1 MNQAKRYDWHEP
13 QRQAF
18 AGLLIMVYKTV
29 ISIIKT
35 LWPLLLVI
43 IFRTGQKNDQDGFP
57 WILSA
62 ISVLALVHSVLNFFW
77 FRFYIADDDLI
88 IRKGFI
94 TRKKITIPL
103 ERIQAVHIEQNLLH
117 QLLDVVKVRIDTAG
131 SEKTEAVIDAIA
143 RRKAD
148 QFRAF
153 LLQEKKQLAP
163 DEQAAMPVP
172 EKPVLRLSVSELLK
186 LGITANHFQAFFIVL
201 AFMLS
206 VFQNLREA
214 FGDDI
219 ITTVEATVAAR
230 RLLSSIPLLIAM
242 VMVVSIFVSL
252 AMVLLRYYNLY
263 LAETPGGYKLS
274 MGLLNNRQFLVPFPR
289 IQFISWE
296 ANWLRRKIGLYT
308 VEFHQVAGNKVNE
321 KQLVRV
327 PVTRQEYISVLLH
340 HYHEALYNA
349 AHSVHGI
356 HASYIVRRVLI
367 AGILPVIP
375 LVSLLL
381 AWELYPWML
390 LPALWVLGTW
400 FNAWGYRNNFR
411 LYVAPD
417 AFQVISG
424 IWGRKVRVVKWYKIQ
439 QVLLQQSLY
448 QQRKGLATIS
458 LVTAG
463 GAITIPFIPLELAQ
477 QIQNYALY
485 EVERADRAWL

>member
-1 MNQAKRYDWHEP
+1 MNQPKQYDWHEP
-13 QRQAF
+13 QRQAP

-29 ISIIKT
+29 LSVLKS
-35 LWPLLLVI
+35 LWPLLLVVV
-43 IFRTGQKNDQDGFP
+43 FRTGQKNGQDGFT
-57 WILSA
+57 WIVIA
-62 ISVLALVHSVLNFFW
+62 ISILVLIHSVLDFIW

-88 IRKGFI
+88 IRRGFI

-148 QFRAF
+148 HFRTY
-153 LLQEKKQLAP
+153 LLHEKKQMTAE
-163 DEQAAMPVP
+163 EQSAMPVP
-172 EKPVLRLSVSELLK
+172 EKPVLQLSVSDLLK

-206 VFQNLREA
+206 VYQNLREA
-214 FGDDI
+214 FGDEI
-219 ITTVEATVAAR
+219 IDAVGSTAAAR
-230 RLLSSIPLLIAM
+230 SLLSSIPLLIAM
-242 VMVVSIFVSL
+242 VLVVSIFVSL
-252 AMVLLRYYNLY
+252 AMVLLRYYNLN

-274 MGLLNNRQFLVPFPR
+274 MGLVNNRQFLVPFPR

-308 VEFHQVAGNKVNE
+308 LQFHQVAGNDVNE

-327 PVTRQEYISVLLH
+327 PVTRQEYIGVLLN
-340 HYHEALYNA
+340 HYHKALYDT
-349 AHSVHGI
+349 AHAVHAI
-356 HASYIVRRVLI
+356 HAAYITRRVLLV
-367 AGILPVIP
+367 GVLPAMVLI
-375 LVSLLL
+375 SLAL
-381 AWELYPWML
+381 ALHLYAWMM
-390 LPALWVLGTW
+390 LPALWVLYT
-400 FNAWGYRNNFR
+400 FLNAWYYRKNFR
-411 LYVAPD
+411 LFVAPD

-439 QVLLQQSLY
+439 QVILQQSLY
-448 QQRKGLATIS
+448 QQRKQLATIR

-463 GAITIPFIPLELAQ
+463 GAIRIPFIPLELAQ

-485 EVERADRAWL
+485 EVERSDRPWL